1 MCSLRRRPRVIF
13 CGLLIVLLA
22 ALGIALLT
30 VKPRNVSYPFNF
42 KKFGYASLGL
52 AVLALISES
61 FTIIDPGYVGVPVT
75 FGNVAAQS
83 LPAGIHPIFF
93 LTDVYKMSVQTKDY
107 TMSSVNSEGNK
118 TGDDA
123 VATLSRDQ
131 LILKFDV
138 SVWYHLDPS
147 QANNVY
153 SNIGLN
159 YEEVIVRPAI
169 RTALVNAATKFDAS
183 DVMSLQ
189 RDAYTKMVTEILLRE
204 LTGKGVILDNVL
216 IRNVEPPTTVS
227 DAIAAKLK
235 ASQEAQ
241 QMEYTIQYAQKEAQR
256 KAIEAQGISNAQKII
271 GNGLT
276 QNYLQWY
283 YISQLKDVV
292 SSPNNSTII
301 LPYDQKLTP
310 LLNIQG
316 KK

>member
-1 MCSLRRRPRVIF
+1 MTTSF
-13 CGLLIVLLA
+13 FIVLFA

-30 VKPRNVSYPFNF
+30 VKRRDTSYPIDFR
-42 KKFGYASLGL
+42 KAGLVSLGL
-52 AVLALISES
+52 AVLAFGAAS
-61 FTIIDPGYVGVPVT
+61 FTIIEPGYVGVPVT
-75 FGNVAAQS
+75 FGNVGSQS

-93 LTDVYKMSVQTKDY
+93 LTDIYKMSIQTKAY
-107 TMSSVNSEGNK
+107 TMSSVHNEGKK

-138 SVWYHLDPS
+138 SVWYHLDPL

-153 SNIGLN
+153 SNIGLD

-189 RDAYTKMVTEILLRE
+189 RDAYTKTVTELLLQE
-204 LTGKGVILDNVL
+204 LTGKGVVLDNVL

-241 QMEYTIQYAQKEAQR
+241 QMEYTILYAQKEAQR

-310 LLNIQG
+310 LLNIPS
-316 KK
+316 KKQ

>member
-1 MCSLRRRPRVIF
+1 MTASF
-13 CGLLIVLLA
+13 FIVVFA
-22 ALGIALLT
+22 ALGIVLLT
-30 VKPRNVSYPFNF
+30 VKSRNVSYPFNL
-42 KKFGYASLGL
+42 KKIGYISLGL
-52 AVLALISES
+52 AVLSMLSAS
-61 FTIIDPGYVGVPVT
+61 FTIIEPGYVGVPVT
-75 FGNVAAQS
+75 FGNVGSQS

-93 LTDVYKMSVQTKDY
+93 LTDVYKMSIQTKDY
-107 TMSSVNSEGNK
+107 TMTSVHNEGNK
-118 TGDDA
+118 VGDDA

-183 DVMSLQ
+183 DVMSLK
-189 RDAYTKMVTEILLRE
+189 RDAYTKMVTELLLQE
-204 LTGKGVILDNVL
+204 LNGKGVMLDNVL

-283 YISQLKDVV
+283 YISQLKEVV

-310 LLNIQG
+310 LLNIQN
-316 KK
+316 KKEMK

>member
-1 MCSLRRRPRVIF
+1 MNNLFFIVLF
-13 CGLLIVLLA
+13 AVAGIVLLT
-22 ALGIALLT
+22 I
-30 VKPRNVSYPFNF
+30 KPRNIQYPINF
-42 KKFGYASLGL
+42 KKFGFASLGL
-52 AVLALISES
+52 AVLSVLAAS

-75 FGNVAAQS
+75 FGSVGSQS
-83 LPAGIHPIFF
+83 IPAGLHPIFF
-93 LTDVYKMSVQTKDY
+93 LTDVYKMSIQTKDY
-107 TMSSVNSEGNK
+107 TMSSVRTEGTR

-138 SVWYHLDPS
+138 TVWYHLDPS

-189 RDAYTKMVTEILLRE
+189 RDAYTKMVTDLLLGE
-204 LTGKGVILDNVL
+204 LNGKGVILDKVL
-216 IRNVEPPTTVS
+216 IRNVEPPSTVS

-292 SSPNNSTII
+292 NSPNNSTII
-301 LPYDQKLTP
+301 LPFDQKLIP
-310 LLNIQG
+310 LLNITG
-316 KK
+316 SEHKK

>member
-1 MCSLRRRPRVIF
+1 MSTAFLI
-13 CGLLIVLLA
+13 LLFTAV
-22 ALGIALLT
+22 GIALLT
-30 VKPRNVSYPFNF
+30 ARPRNDSYPFKF
-42 KKFGYASLGL
+42 KKLGYASLAL
-52 AVLALISES
+52 AVIALLSES
-61 FTIIDPGYVGVPVT
+61 FTIIEPGYVGVPVT

-107 TMSSVNSEGNK
+107 TMSSVRNEGNK
-118 TGDDA
+118 SGDDA

-138 SVWYHLDPS
+138 SVWYHLDPA
-147 QANNVY
+147 QANSVY
-153 SNIGLN
+153 SNIGLD
-159 YEEVIVRPAI
+159 YEQIIVRPAI

-183 DVMSLQ
+183 DVMSLR
-189 RDAYTKMVTEILLRE
+189 RDAYTKMVTELLLGE
-204 LTGKGVILDNVL
+204 LSGKGVVLDNVL
-216 IRNVEPPTTVS
+216 IRNVEPPATVS

-241 QMEYTIQYAQKEAQR
+241 QMEYTLQYAQKEAER
-256 KAIEAQGISNAQKII
+256 KSIEAGGISNAQKII
-271 GNGLT
+271 GTGLT

-292 SSPNNSTII
+292 NSPNNSTII
-301 LPYDQKLTP
+301 LPFDQKLIP
-310 LLNIQG
+310 LLNVQG

>member
-1 MCSLRRRPRVIF
+1 MTTS
-13 CGLLIVLLA
+13 LLILIFIAV
-22 ALGIALLT
+22 GIALLT
-30 VKPRNVSYPFNF
+30 YKGGDSAYPIRF
-42 KKFGYASLGL
+42 KNLGFISLAL

-61 FTIIDPGYVGVPVT
+61 FTIIEPGYVGVPVT
-75 FGNVAAQS
+75 FGNVGAQS
-83 LPAGIHPIFF
+83 LPAGLHPIFF
-93 LTDVYKMSVQTKDY
+93 LTDVYKMSIQTKDY
-107 TMSSVNSEGNK
+107 TMSSTNNEGNK
-118 TGDDA
+118 SGDDA

-189 RDAYTKMVTEILLRE
+189 RDAYTKMVTDLLLQE
-204 LTGKGVILDNVL
+204 LSGKGVILDNVL

-283 YISQLKDVV
+283 YISQLKELVN
-292 SSPNNSTII
+292 SPNNSTVI

>member
-1 MCSLRRRPRVIF
+1 MATSF
-13 CGLLIVLLA
+13 FIVLFLVV
-22 ALGIALLT
+22 GIALLT
-30 VKPRNVSYPFNF
+30 MKVSDGSYPFSL

-52 AVLALISES
+52 AVVAFISQS
-61 FTIIDPGYVGVPVT
+61 FTIIEPGYVGVPVT
-75 FGNVAAQS
+75 FGNVGPQS

-93 LTDVYKMSVQTKDY
+93 LTDIYKMSIQTKDY
-107 TMSSVNSEGNK
+107 TMSSVHNEGTK

-138 SVWYHLDPS
+138 SVWYHLDPM
-147 QANNVY
+147 QANSVY

-183 DVMSLQ
+183 DVMSLR
-189 RDAYTKMVTEILLRE
+189 RDAYTKTVTDLLLSE
-204 LTGKGVILDNVL
+204 LNGKGVSLDNVL

-241 QMEYTIQYAQKEAQR
+241 QMEYTIQYAHKEAER

-310 LLNIQG
+310 LLNIQSR
-316 KK
+316 KSDK

>member
-1 MCSLRRRPRVIF
+1 MTTSFFALVFVVI
-13 CGLLIVLLA
+13 
-22 ALGIALLT
+22 GIALLT
-30 VKPRNVSYPFNF
+30 FKARGVSDPVKL
-42 KKFGYASLGL
+42 KKLGYASFGL
-52 AVLALISES
+52 AVLILASAS
-61 FTIIDPGYVGVPVT
+61 FTIIEPGYVGVPVT
-75 FGNVAAQS
+75 FGTVGSQS

-93 LTDVYKMSVQTKDY
+93 LTDVYKMSIQTKAY
-107 TMSSVNSEGNK
+107 TMSSVTTEGNK

-138 SVWYHLDPS
+138 SVWYHLDPL

-153 SNIGLN
+153 SNIGLS

-189 RDAYTKMVTEILLRE
+189 RDAYTKTVTELLLQE
-204 LTGKGVILDNVL
+204 LNGRGVILDNVL
-216 IRNVEPPTTVS
+216 IRNVEPPATVS

-235 ASQEAQ
+235 ASQQAQ

-256 KAIEAQGISNAQKII
+256 KAIEAQGIANAQKII

-283 YISQLKDVV
+283 YISQLKELVN
-292 SSPNNSTII
+292 SPNNSTII

>member
-1 MCSLRRRPRVIF
+1 MSASFLI
-13 CGLLIVLLA
+13 LLFIA
-22 ALGIALLT
+22 AGIILLT
-30 VKPRNVSYPFNF
+30 VKGGDVSYPVNF

-61 FTIIDPGYVGVPVT
+61 FTIIEPGYVGVPVT
-75 FGNVAAQS
+75 FGNVGSQS
-83 LPAGIHPIFF
+83 LQAGIHPIFF
-93 LTDVYKMSVQTKDY
+93 LTDVYKMSVQTKNY
-107 TMSSVNSEGNK
+107 TMSSVHNEGNR

-131 LILKFDV
+131 LILKFEV

-189 RDAYTKMVTEILLRE
+189 RDAYTKMVTELLLQE
-204 LTGKGVILDNVL
+204 LNGKGVILDNVL
-216 IRNVEPPTTVS
+216 IRNVEPPAMVS

-241 QMEYTIQYAQKEAQR
+241 QMEYTIQKAQKEAQR
-256 KAIEAQGISNAQKII
+256 KAIEAGGISNAQKII

-276 QNYLQWY
+276 QSYLQWY
-283 YISQLKDVV
+283 YITQLKEVV
-292 SSPNNSTII
+292 NSPNNSTII
-301 LPYDQKLTP
+301 LPFDQKLIP
-310 LLNIQG
+310 LLNVQG
-316 KK
+316 KKQ

>member
-1 MCSLRRRPRVIF
+1 MTTSFFALVFVVI
-13 CGLLIVLLA
+13 
-22 ALGIALLT
+22 GIALLT
-30 VKPRNVSYPFNF
+30 FKASGVSDPVRL
-42 KKFGYASLGL
+42 KKLGYASFGL
-52 AVLALISES
+52 AVLILASAS
-61 FTIIDPGYVGVPVT
+61 FTIIQPGYVGVPVT
-75 FGNVAAQS
+75 FGSVGS
-83 LPAGIHPIFF
+83 HSIPAGFHPIFF
-93 LTDVYKMSVQTKDY
+93 LTDVYKMSIQTKDY
-107 TMSSVNSEGNK
+107 TMSSANAEGNR

-138 SVWYHLDPS
+138 TVWYHLDPS

-169 RTALVNAATKFDAS
+169 RTALVDAATKFDAS

-189 RDAYTKMVTEILLRE
+189 RDAYTKMVTELLLQE
-204 LTGKGVILDNVL
+204 LNGRGVILDNVL
-216 IRNVEPPTTVS
+216 IRNVEPPATVS

-235 ASQEAQ
+235 ASQQAQ

-256 KAIEAQGISNAQKII
+256 KAIEAKGIADAQRII
-271 GNGLT
+271 NNGLT

-283 YISQLKDVV
+283 YISQLKELVN
-292 SSPNNSTII
+292 SPNNSTII

>member
-1 MCSLRRRPRVIF
+1 MSTSFFILFFI
-13 CGLLIVLLA
+13 

-30 VKPRNVSYPFNF
+30 FKPRETVYPVKF
-42 KKFGYASLGL
+42 KKLGL
-52 AVLALISES
+52 LSFGLAFLSLISAS
-61 FTIIDPGYVGVPVT
+61 FTIIEPGYVGVPVL
-75 FGNVAAQS
+75 FGNVGSQS
-83 LPAGIHPIFF
+83 LPAGFHPIFF
-93 LTDVYKMSVQTKDY
+93 LTDIYKMSIQTKNY
-107 TMSSVNSEGNK
+107 TMSSVNNEGNK
-118 TGDDA
+118 AGDDA

-189 RDAYTKMVTEILLRE
+189 RDAYTKMVTDLLLQE
-204 LTGKGVILDNVL
+204 LNGKGVVLDKVL

-241 QMEYTIQYAQKEAQR
+241 QMEYTIQFAQKEAER

>member
-1 MCSLRRRPRVIF
+1 MTTTFVIAV
-13 CGLLIVLLA
+13 LIA
-22 ALGIALLT
+22 IGIALT
-30 VKPRNVSYPFNF
+30 TARQSNPAVPFRL
-42 KKFGYASLGL
+42 KKLGYLAFGL
-52 AVLALISES
+52 AIAVLISAS

-93 LTDVYKMSVQTKDY
+93 LTDIYKMSVQTKNY
-107 TMSSVNSEGNK
+107 TMSSVTSEGNK
-118 TGDDA
+118 VGDDA

-138 SVWYHLDPS
+138 SVWYHLDPL
-147 QANNVY
+147 QANTVY

-169 RTALVNAATKFDAS
+169 RTALVDAATRFDAS

-189 RDAYTKMVTEILLRE
+189 RDAYTKMVTDILLKE

-241 QMEYTIQYAQKEAQR
+241 QMEYTLQYAKKEAER
-256 KAIEAQGISNAQKII
+256 KAIEAQGISNAQRII
-271 GNGLT
+271 DNGLT
-276 QNYLQWY
+276 TNYLQWY
-283 YISQLKDVV
+283 YISQLKEVV
-292 SSPNNSTII
+292 NSPNNTTII

-310 LLNIQG
+310 LLNIGGG
-316 KK
+316 KTAVAVKK

>member
-1 MCSLRRRPRVIF
+1 MTTSF
-13 CGLLIVLLA
+13 FIVLFA

-30 VKPRNVSYPFNF
+30 VKRRDTSYPIDFR
-42 KKFGYASLGL
+42 KAGLVSLGL
-52 AVLALISES
+52 AVLAFGAAS
-61 FTIIDPGYVGVPVT
+61 FTIIEPGYVGVPVT
-75 FGNVAAQS
+75 FGNVGSQS

-93 LTDVYKMSVQTKDY
+93 LTDVYKMSVQTKAY
-107 TMSSVNSEGNK
+107 TMSSVHNEGKK

-138 SVWYHLDPS
+138 SVWYHLDPL

-153 SNIGLN
+153 SNIGLD

-189 RDAYTKMVTEILLRE
+189 RDAYTKTVTELLLQE
-204 LTGKGVILDNVL
+204 LTGKGVVLDNVL

-241 QMEYTIQYAQKEAQR
+241 QMEYTILYAQKEAQR

-310 LLNIQG
+310 LLNIPS
-316 KK
+316 KKQ

>member
-1 MCSLRRRPRVIF
+1 MTTSF
-13 CGLLIVLLA
+13 FIVLFA
-22 ALGIALLT
+22 AIGIALLT
-30 VKPRNVSYPFNF
+30 FKPRNVFYPISF
-42 KKFGYASLGL
+42 KKLGYISLGL
-52 AVLALISES
+52 ALLSLLSAS
-61 FTIIDPGYVGVPVT
+61 FTIIQPGYVGVPVT
-75 FGNVAAQS
+75 FGNVGSQS

-93 LTDVYKMSVQTKDY
+93 LTDVYKMSIQTKDY
-107 TMSSVNSEGNK
+107 TMSSVKNEGNK
-118 TGDDA
+118 VGDDA

-138 SVWYHLDPS
+138 TVWYHLDPS
-147 QANNVY
+147 QAINVY
-153 SNIGLN
+153 SNIGLS

-183 DVMSLQ
+183 DVMSHQ
-189 RDAYTKMVTEILLRE
+189 RDAYTKMVTELLLQE
-204 LTGKGVILDNVL
+204 LNGKGVVLDNVL
-216 IRNVEPPTTVS
+216 IRNVEPPATVS

-283 YISQLKDVV
+283 YITQLKEVV

>member
-1 MCSLRRRPRVIF
+1 MTASF
-13 CGLLIVLLA
+13 LIVLFA
-22 ALGIALLT
+22 AVGIVLLSINKQNFPFPIKKLGYI
-30 VKPRNVSYPFNF
+30 
-42 KKFGYASLGL
+42 SLVL
-52 AVLALISES
+52 AVLFLLAAS
-61 FTIIDPGYVGVPVT
+61 FTIIEPGYVGVPVT
-75 FGNVAAQS
+75 FGNVGSQS

-93 LTDVYKMSVQTKDY
+93 LTDVYKMSIQTKDY
-107 TMSSVNSEGNK
+107 TMSSVKNEGNK
-118 TGDDA
+118 VGDDA

-183 DVMSLQ
+183 DVMSHQ
-189 RDAYTKMVTEILLRE
+189 RDAYTKMVTELLLQE
-204 LTGKGVILDNVL
+204 LNGKGVILDNVL
-216 IRNVEPPTTVS
+216 IRNVEPPATVS

-283 YISQLKDVV
+283 YISQLKEVV

-310 LLNIQG
+310 LLNIQS
-316 KK
+316 KKESK

>member
-1 MCSLRRRPRVIF
+1 MNTSF
-13 CGLLIVLLA
+13 LIVLFA
-22 ALGIALLT
+22 AIGVALLT
-30 VKPRNVSYPFNF
+30 VRMNNVGLPFNPR
-42 KKFGYASLGL
+42 KLGL
-52 AVLALISES
+52 AVLGLAFLALLSES
-61 FTIIDPGYVGVPVT
+61 VTIIEPGYVGVPVT
-75 FGNVAAQS
+75 FGSVGSHS

-107 TMSSVNSEGNK
+107 TMSSIHNEGTK
-118 TGDDA
+118 SGDDA

-153 SNIGLN
+153 SNIGLT

-189 RDAYTKMVTEILLRE
+189 RDAYTKKVTDLLLGE
-204 LTGKGVILDNVL
+204 LNGKGVILDNVL

-241 QMEYTIQYAQKEAQR
+241 QMEYTIQYAHKEAER

-276 QNYLQWY
+276 HNYLQWY

-310 LLNIQG
+310 LLNVPS

>member
-1 MCSLRRRPRVIF
+1 MNTLF
-13 CGLLIVLLA
+13 LIVVFA
-22 ALGIALLT
+22 ALGIVLLT

-42 KKFGYASLGL
+42 KKIGYISLGL
-52 AVLALISES
+52 AVLSMLSES
-61 FTIIDPGYVGVPVT
+61 FTIIEPGYVGVPVT
-75 FGNVAAQS
+75 FGNVGSQS

-93 LTDVYKMSVQTKDY
+93 LTDIYKMSIQTKDY
-107 TMSSVNSEGNK
+107 TMTSVHNEGNK
-118 TGDDA
+118 VGDDA

-183 DVMSLQ
+183 DVMSMQ
-189 RDAYTKMVTEILLRE
+189 RDAYTKMVMELLLQE
-204 LTGKGVILDNVL
+204 LNGKGVMLDNVL

-310 LLNIQG
+310 LLNIQN

>member
-1 MCSLRRRPRVIF
+1 MTTSFFI
-13 CGLLIVLLA
+13 LLFVA
-22 ALGIALLT
+22 AGITLLT
-30 VKPRNVSYPFNF
+30 FKGRDASYPMNF
-42 KKFGYASLGL
+42 KKMGYASLAL

-61 FTIIDPGYVGVPVT
+61 FTIVEPGYVGVPVT
-75 FGNVAAQS
+75 FGNVGSQS
-83 LPAGIHPIFF
+83 LQAGIHPIFF
-93 LTDVYKMSVQTKDY
+93 LTDVYKMSIQTKDY
-107 TMSSVNSEGNK
+107 TMSSVNNEGNK
-118 TGDDA
+118 AGDDA

-147 QANNVY
+147 QAINVY

-189 RDAYTKMVTEILLRE
+189 RDAYTKMVTELLLQE
-204 LTGKGVILDNVL
+204 LNGKGVILDNVL
-216 IRNVEPPTTVS
+216 IRNVEPPTIVS

-276 QNYLQWY
+276 QNYLEWY

-292 SSPNNSTII
+292 NSPNNSTII
-301 LPYDQKLTP
+301 LPFDQKLIP

>member
-1 MCSLRRRPRVIF
+1 MTTSF
-13 CGLLIVLLA
+13 FIVLFA
-22 ALGIALLT
+22 AIGIALLT
-30 VKPRNVSYPFNF
+30 VRGRDISYPINF
-42 KKFGYASLGL
+42 KKIGFVSLGL
-52 AVLALISES
+52 AVLAFGAAS
-61 FTIIDPGYVGVPVT
+61 FTIIEPGYVGVPVT
-75 FGNVAAQS
+75 FGNVGSQS

-93 LTDVYKMSVQTKDY
+93 LTDIYKMSIQTKAY
-107 TMSSVNSEGNK
+107 TMSSVHNEGKK

-138 SVWYHLDPS
+138 SVWYHLDPL

-153 SNIGLN
+153 SNIGLD

-189 RDAYTKMVTEILLRE
+189 RDAYTKMVTELLLQE
-204 LTGKGVILDNVL
+204 LTGKGVVLDNVL

-241 QMEYTIQYAQKEAQR
+241 QMEYTILYAQKEAQR

-292 SSPNNSTII
+292 NSPNNSTII

-310 LLNIQG
+310 LLNIPS
-316 KK
+316 KKQ

>member
-1 MCSLRRRPRVIF
+1 MSASF
-13 CGLLIVLLA
+13 LIVLFIA
-22 ALGIALLT
+22 AGIALLT
-30 VKPRNVSYPFNF
+30 LKPSDPSYTTRFRKIGF
-42 KKFGYASLGL
+42 ASLGL
-52 AVLALISES
+52 AILSLLSTS
-61 FTIIDPGYVGVPVT
+61 FTIVEPGYVGVPVT
-75 FGNVAAQS
+75 FGNVGSQS

-93 LTDVYKMSVQTKDY
+93 LTDVYKMSIQTKNY
-107 TMSSVNSEGNK
+107 TMSSVNNEGNR

-123 VATLSRDQ
+123 VSTLSRDQ

-153 SNIGLN
+153 SNIGMN

-169 RTALVNAATKFDAS
+169 RTALVDAATKFDAS
-183 DVMSLQ
+183 DVMSMQ
-189 RDAYTKMVTEILLRE
+189 RDAYTKMVTEILLQE
-204 LTGKGVILDNVL
+204 LKGKGVILDNVL

-283 YISQLKDVV
+283 YITQLKDLLN
-292 SSPNNSTII
+292 SPNNSTII

-316 KK
+316 TKK

>member
-1 MCSLRRRPRVIF
+1 MNTSFLI
-13 CGLLIVLLA
+13 LLFIA
-22 ALGIALLT
+22 IGIALLT
-30 VKPRNVSYPFNF
+30 AKARNVSYPINF
-42 KKFGYASLGL
+42 KKIGLASLGL
-52 AVLALISES
+52 AVLIMISES

-75 FGNVAAQS
+75 FGNVGSQS

-93 LTDVYKMSVQTKDY
+93 LTDVYKMSIQTKDY
-107 TMSSVNSEGNK
+107 TMSSVHNEGNK

-153 SNIGLN
+153 SNIGLD

-169 RTALVNAATKFDAS
+169 RTSLVNAATKFVAS

-189 RDAYTKMVTEILLRE
+189 RDAYTKMVTELLLQE
-204 LTGKGVILDNVL
+204 LNGKGVILDNVL
-216 IRNVEPPTTVS
+216 IRNVEPPATVS

-271 GNGLT
+271 DNGLT
-276 QNYLQWY
+276 QNYLEWY

-292 SSPNNSTII
+292 NSPNNTTII
-301 LPYDQKLTP
+301 LPFDQKLIP
-310 LLNIQG
+310 LLNVSG

>member
-1 MCSLRRRPRVIF
+1 MSALF
-13 CGLLIVLLA
+13 FIVVFTVA
-22 ALGIALLT
+22 GILLLT
-30 VKPRNVSYPFNF
+30 VRQRNIPSPVPF
-42 KKFGYASLGL
+42 KRLGVISL
-52 AVLALISES
+52 VLAAASVLAAS
-61 FTIIDPGYVGVPVT
+61 FTIIEPGYVGVPVT
-75 FGNVAAQS
+75 FGNVGSAS
-83 LPAGIHPIFF
+83 LPAGLHPIFF
-93 LTDVYKMSVQTKDY
+93 LTDVYKMSIQTKNY
-107 TMSSVNSEGNK
+107 TMSSVSSEGNK
-118 TGDDA
+118 SGDDA

-138 SVWYHLDPS
+138 SVWYHLDPA

-153 SNIGLN
+153 SNIGLA

-169 RTALVNAATKFDAS
+169 RTSLVDAATKFDAS

-189 RDAYTKMVTEILLRE
+189 RDAYTKMVTEILLKE
-204 LTGKGVILDNVL
+204 LTGKGVVLDNVL
-216 IRNVEPPTTVS
+216 IRNVEPPATVS

-256 KAIEAQGISNAQKII
+256 KAIEAEGISNAQKII
-271 GNGLT
+271 GTGLT

-283 YISQLKDVV
+283 YISQLKEVIA
-292 SSPNNSTII
+292 SPNNSTII

-310 LLNIQG
+310 LLNIPG

>member
-1 MCSLRRRPRVIF
+1 MPTSFLIILFAVVGII
-13 CGLLIVLLA
+13 LLKTRAGDIPYP
-22 ALGIALLT
+22 I
-30 VKPRNVSYPFNF
+30 NV
-42 KKFGYASLGL
+42 KKFGFASLGL
-52 AVLALISES
+52 AVLFLLSAS
-61 FTIIDPGYVGVPVT
+61 FTIIEPGYVGVPVT
-75 FGNVAAQS
+75 FGTAGSQS
-83 LPAGIHPIFF
+83 LSSGFHPILFF
-93 LTDVYKMSVQTKDY
+93 TNVYKMSIQTKNY
-107 TMSSVNSEGNK
+107 TMSSVSNEGNK

-147 QANNVY
+147 QAINVY
-153 SNIGLN
+153 SNIGLT

-169 RTALVNAATKFDAS
+169 RTALVNAATKYDAS

-189 RDAYTKMVTEILLRE
+189 RDAYTKTVMDLLLQE
-204 LTGKGVILDNVL
+204 LNGRGVVLDNVL
-216 IRNVEPPTTVS
+216 IRNVEPPATVS

-241 QMEYTIQYAQKEAQR
+241 QMEYTILYARKEAER

-292 SSPNNSTII
+292 GSPNNSTII

-310 LLNIQG
+310 LLNIPN

>member
-1 MCSLRRRPRVIF
+1 MTISFLVVF
-13 CGLLIVLLA
+13 FA
-22 ALGIALLT
+22 AVGIALLT
-30 VKPRNVSYPFNF
+30 VRRKEASYPIDFRKAGF
-42 KKFGYASLGL
+42 VSLGL
-52 AVLALISES
+52 AVLALGAAS
-61 FTIIDPGYVGVPVT
+61 FTIIEPGYVGVPVT
-75 FGNVAAQS
+75 FGNVGSQS

-93 LTDVYKMSVQTKDY
+93 LTDVYKMSVQTKAY
-107 TMSSVNSEGNK
+107 TMSSVHNEGKK

-138 SVWYHLDPS
+138 SVWYHLDPL

-153 SNIGLN
+153 ANIGLD

-189 RDAYTKMVTEILLRE
+189 RDAYTKMVTELLLQE
-204 LTGKGVILDNVL
+204 LTGKGVVLDNVL

-241 QMEYTIQYAQKEAQR
+241 QMEYTILYAQKEAQR
-256 KAIEAQGISNAQKII
+256 KAIEAGGISNAQKII
-271 GNGLT
+271 GTGLT
-276 QNYLQWY
+276 QSYLQWY
-283 YISQLKDVV
+283 YITQLKEVV
-292 SSPNNSTII
+292 NSPNNSTII
-301 LPYDQKLTP
+301 LPFDQKLIP
-310 LLNIQG
+310 LLNVQG

>member
-1 MCSLRRRPRVIF
+1 MLTLF
-13 CGLLIVLLA
+13 FIVLFIVI
-22 ALGIALLT
+22 GIALLGIKT
-30 VKPRNVSYPFNF
+30 REVSYPIKF
-42 KKFGYASLGL
+42 KKLGYASFGL
-52 AVLALISES
+52 AAIFLVAGS
-61 FTIIDPGYVGVPVT
+61 FTVIEPGYVGVPVT
-75 FGNVAAQS
+75 FGNVGAQS
-83 LPAGIHPIFF
+83 LPAGFHAIFF

-107 TMSSVNSEGNK
+107 TMSSANSEGNK

-138 SVWYHLDPS
+138 TVWYHLDPS

-153 SNIGLN
+153 SNIGMN

-189 RDAYTKMVTEILLRE
+189 RDAYTKMVTELLLQE
-204 LTGKGVILDNVL
+204 LNGKGVILDNVL
-216 IRNVEPPTTVS
+216 IRNVEPPATVS

-235 ASQEAQ
+235 ASQQAQ

-256 KAIEAQGISNAQKII
+256 KAIEAQGIADAQRII
-271 GNGLT
+271 NNGLT

-283 YISQLKDVV
+283 YISQLKELVN
-292 SSPNNSTII
+292 SPNNSTII

-310 LLNIQG
+310 LLNIQS

>member
-1 MCSLRRRPRVIF
+1 MTTSYFI
-13 CGLLIVLLA
+13 LLFVV
-22 ALGIALLT
+22 LGILLLT
-30 VKPRNVSYPFNF
+30 AKSRNVSHPFDF
-42 KKFGYASLGL
+42 KKMGLASLGL
-52 AVLALISES
+52 AALSMIIAS
-61 FTIIDPGYVGVPVT
+61 FTIIEPGFVGVPVT
-75 FGNVAAQS
+75 FGNVGSQS

-93 LTDVYKMSVQTKDY
+93 LTDVYKMSIQTKAY
-107 TMSSVNSEGNK
+107 TMSSVKNEGNK
-118 TGDDA
+118 IGDDA

-153 SNIGLN
+153 SNIGLD

-169 RTALVNAATKFDAS
+169 RTALVNAATKYDAS

-189 RDAYTKMVTEILLRE
+189 RDAYTKTVTDLLLQE
-204 LTGKGVILDNVL
+204 LNGRGVILDNVL
-216 IRNVEPPTTVS
+216 IRNVEPPATVS

-283 YISQLKDVV
+283 YISQLKELVN
-292 SSPNNSTII
+292 SPNNSTVI

-316 KK
+316 KKP

>member
-1 MCSLRRRPRVIF
+1 MTTSFFI
-13 CGLLIVLLA
+13 LLFI

-30 VKPRNVSYPFNF
+30 FKPRDVSYPIKF
-42 KKFGYASLGL
+42 KKLGYASLGL
-52 AVLALISES
+52 AILALISES
-61 FTIIDPGYVGVPVT
+61 FTIIEPGYVGVPVT
-75 FGNVAAQS
+75 FGNVGSQS
-83 LPAGIHPIFF
+83 LQAGIHPIFF
-93 LTDVYKMSVQTKDY
+93 LTDVYKMSIQTKDY
-107 TMSSVNSEGNK
+107 TMSSVHNEGNK
-118 TGDDA
+118 IGDDA

-138 SVWYHLDPS
+138 SVWYHLDPA
-147 QANNVY
+147 QAISVY

-189 RDAYTKMVTEILLRE
+189 RDAYTKTVTEILLQE
-204 LTGKGVILDNVL
+204 LNGKGVILDNVL
-216 IRNVEPPTTVS
+216 IRNVEPPIIVS

-292 SSPNNSTII
+292 NSPNNSTII

-310 LLNIQG
+310 LLNIPG
-316 KK
+316 KKQ

>member
-1 MCSLRRRPRVIF
+1 MTTSFLVVF
-13 CGLLIVLLA
+13 FA
-22 ALGIALLT
+22 AVGIALLT
-30 VKPRNVSYPFNF
+30 VRRRDASYPIDFRKAGF
-42 KKFGYASLGL
+42 VSLGL
-52 AVLALISES
+52 AVVAFAASS
-61 FTIIDPGYVGVPVT
+61 FTIIEPGYVGVPVT
-75 FGNVAAQS
+75 FGNVGSQS

-93 LTDVYKMSVQTKDY
+93 LTDVYKMSVQTKAY
-107 TMSSVNSEGNK
+107 TMSSVHNEGKK

-138 SVWYHLDPS
+138 SVWYHLDPL

-153 SNIGLN
+153 SNIGLD

-189 RDAYTKMVTEILLRE
+189 RDAYTKTVTELLLQE
-204 LTGKGVILDNVL
+204 LTGKGVVLDNVL

-241 QMEYTIQYAQKEAQR
+241 QMEYTILYAQKEAQR

-310 LLNIQG
+310 LLNIPS
-316 KK
+316 KRSEK

>member
-1 MCSLRRRPRVIF
+1 MTTSFFI
-13 CGLLIVLLA
+13 LLF
-22 ALGIALLT
+22 IAVGVTLLT
-30 VKPRNVSYPFNF
+30 AKARDVSYPVNF
-42 KKFGYASLGL
+42 KKLGYASFGL
-52 AVLALISES
+52 AALALISES
-61 FTIIDPGYVGVPVT
+61 FTIIEPGYVGVPVT
-75 FGNVAAQS
+75 FGNVGSQS
-83 LPAGIHPIFF
+83 LQAGIHPIFF
-93 LTDVYKMSVQTKDY
+93 LTDVYKMSIQTKDY
-107 TMSSVNSEGNK
+107 TMSSVNNEGNK
-118 TGDDA
+118 SGDDA

-147 QANNVY
+147 QAINVY

-189 RDAYTKMVTEILLRE
+189 RDAYTKMVTELLLQE
-204 LTGKGVILDNVL
+204 LNGKGVILDNVL
-216 IRNVEPPTTVS
+216 IRNVEPPTIVS

-292 SSPNNSTII
+292 NSPNNSTII
-301 LPYDQKLTP
+301 LPFDQKLIP

>member
-1 MCSLRRRPRVIF
+1 MNVLF
-13 CGLLIVLLA
+13 LIVLFTA
-22 ALGIALLT
+22 VGILLLT
-30 VKPRNVSYPFNF
+30 MKGRESSLPFNL
-42 KKFGYASLGL
+42 KRIGLLSLGL
-52 AVLALISES
+52 AIVTLLSAS
-61 FTIIDPGYVGVPVT
+61 FTIVDPGYVGVPVT
-75 FGNVAAQS
+75 FGNVGTQS
-83 LPAGIHPIFF
+83 LPAGLHPIFF
-93 LTDVYKMSVQTKDY
+93 LTEVYKMSIQTKAY
-107 TMSSVNSEGNK
+107 TMSSVRNEGNK
-118 TGDDA
+118 IGDDA

-147 QANNVY
+147 QAINVY
-153 SNIGLN
+153 ANIGTN

-169 RTALVNAATKFDAS
+169 RTSLVNAATKFDAS

-189 RDAYTKMVTEILLRE
+189 RDAYTKMVTELLLRE
-204 LTGKGVILDNVL
+204 LNGKGVFIDNVL
-216 IRNVEPPTTVS
+216 IRNVEPPVTVS

-310 LLNIQG
+310 LLNIQNN
-316 KK
+316 KKP

>member
-1 MCSLRRRPRVIF
+1 MITLF
-13 CGLLIVLLA
+13 FIVLFVVV
-22 ALGIALLT
+22 GIALLT
-30 VKPRNVSYPFNF
+30 VKASDASYNIRFNKIGYVSF
-42 KKFGYASLGL
+42 GL
-52 AVLALISES
+52 AVLSFAVGS

-75 FGNVAAQS
+75 FGNVGSQS
-83 LPAGIHPIFF
+83 LQAGFHPIFF
-93 LTDVYKMSVQTKDY
+93 LTDVYKMSIQTKDY
-107 TMSSVNSEGNK
+107 TMSSVNNEGNRS
-118 TGDDA
+118 GDDA
-123 VATLSRDQ
+123 VSTLSRDQ

-138 SVWYHLDPS
+138 TVWYHLDPS
-147 QANNVY
+147 QANKVY

-189 RDAYTKMVTEILLRE
+189 RDAYTKMVTELLLQE
-204 LTGKGVILDNVL
+204 LNGKGVILDNVL
-216 IRNVEPPTTVS
+216 IRNVEPPATVS

-256 KAIEAQGISNAQKII
+256 KAIEAQGIANAQKII
-271 GNGLT
+271 NNGLT

-283 YISQLKDVV
+283 YISQLKELVN
-292 SSPNNSTII
+292 SPNNSTII
-301 LPYDQKLTP
+301 LPYDQRLTP
-310 LLNIQG
+310 LLNIQT

>member
-1 MCSLRRRPRVIF
+1 MTLSFLVVF
-13 CGLLIVLLA
+13 FA

-30 VKPRNVSYPFNF
+30 IKGSDASYPINF
-42 KKFGYASLGL
+42 KKAGFLSLGMAAL
-52 AVLALISES
+52 AFGAAS
-61 FTIIDPGYVGVPVT
+61 FTIIEPGYVGVPVT
-75 FGNVAAQS
+75 FGTVSSHA
-83 LPAGIHPIFF
+83 LPAGFHPIFF
-93 LTDVYKMSVQTKDY
+93 LTDVYKMSIQTKDY
-107 TMSSVNSEGNK
+107 TMSSVHNEGNK
-118 TGDDA
+118 NGDDA
-123 VATLSRDQ
+123 VATLSHDQ

-153 SNIGLN
+153 STIGLN

-189 RDAYTKMVTEILLRE
+189 RDAYTKKVTDLLLQE
-204 LTGKGVILDNVL
+204 LGGKGVTLDNVL
-216 IRNVEPPTTVS
+216 IRNVEPPKTVS

-256 KAIEAQGISNAQKII
+256 KAIEAKGISDAQKII
-271 GNGLT
+271 GTGLT

-310 LLNIQG
+310 LLNIQS
-316 KK
+316 KKESK

>member
-1 MCSLRRRPRVIF
+1 MSTLF
-13 CGLLIVLLA
+13 FIVLFIVI
-22 ALGIALLT
+22 GIALVT
-30 VKPRNVSYPFNF
+30 IKSRDVSYPVKF
-42 KKFGYASLGL
+42 KKIGL
-52 AVLALISES
+52 ASFGLAAMSFVIGS
-61 FTIIDPGYVGVPVT
+61 FTVIEPGYVGVPVT
-75 FGNVAAQS
+75 FGNVGSQS
-83 LPAGIHPIFF
+83 LPAGFHPIFF
-93 LTDVYKMSVQTKDY
+93 LTDVYKMSIQTKDY
-107 TMSSVNSEGNK
+107 TMSSANSEGNK

-138 SVWYHLDPS
+138 TVWYHLDPS

-169 RTALVNAATKFDAS
+169 RTALVDAATKFDAS

-189 RDAYTKMVTEILLRE
+189 RDAYTKMVTELLLQE
-204 LTGKGVILDNVL
+204 LAGKGVILDNVL
-216 IRNVEPPTTVS
+216 IRNVEPPATVS

-235 ASQEAQ
+235 AAQQAQ

-256 KAIEAQGISNAQKII
+256 KAIEAQGIADAQRII
-271 GNGLT
+271 NNGLT

-283 YISQLKDVV
+283 YISQLKELVN
-292 SSPNNSTII
+292 SPNNSTII

-310 LLNIQG
+310 LLNVQT

>member
-1 MCSLRRRPRVIF
+1 MTTSF
-13 CGLLIVLLA
+13 FIVLFA
-22 ALGIALLT
+22 AIGIALL
-30 VKPRNVSYPFNF
+30 VFKPRNVFYPISF
-42 KKFGYASLGL
+42 KKLGYISLGL
-52 AVLALISES
+52 ALLSLLSAS
-61 FTIIDPGYVGVPVT
+61 FTIIQPGYVGVPVT
-75 FGNVAAQS
+75 FGNVGSQS

-107 TMSSVNSEGNK
+107 TMSSVHNEGNK
-118 TGDDA
+118 VGDDA

-183 DVMSLQ
+183 DVMSHQ
-189 RDAYTKMVTEILLRE
+189 RDAYTKMVTELLLQE
-204 LTGKGVILDNVL
+204 LNGKGVVLDNVL
-216 IRNVEPPTTVS
+216 IRNVEPPATVS

-256 KAIEAQGISNAQKII
+256 KAIEAQGISDAQKII

-283 YISQLKDVV
+283 YITQLKEVV

-310 LLNIQG
+310 LLNIQS